1 MGSISKWNSK
11 KADRYV
17 ALKEGDVLCANQI
30 GKGQD
35 YYSEKRNNI
44 YRSGHEEPLK
54 GGSTMKGNIKKL
66 AVFVFIATIAMFI
79 AVGMASAGSTLFHPI
94 RGHYVVTG
102 AGHNFVSTTGFD
114 ANYKPNPCP
123 QDVPAEMCIFF
134 QDIMIFQGD
143 YTFNKDGTGTFTQL
157 NRGIETPPL
166 QYNIKIITYEF
177 IYTKTSE
184 HRFTY
189 QLKPGTYIKAEFIA
203 GGQTGQTAYFDV
215 DGFCEGVLSQDS
227 QNLNVSCGPPN
238 LLLTA
243 VDISTTPATKLP
255 VQTLWSESIVGI
267 RVTE

>member
-1 MGSISKWNSK
+1 
-11 KADRYV
+11 
-17 ALKEGDVLCANQI
+17 
-30 GKGQD
+30 
-35 YYSEKRNNI
+35 
-44 YRSGHEEPLK
+44 
-54 GGSTMKGNIKKL
+54 MKGNIKKL
-66 AVFVFIATIAMFI
+66 AVFVMIVAIGMFTV
-79 AVGMASAGSTLFHPI
+79 VGMASAGKTLFHPI

-114 ANYKPNPCP
+114 ADYKPNCP
-123 QDVPAEMCIFF
+123 QGEPCIFF

-166 QYNIKIITYEF
+166 QYNIKKITYEF

-189 QLKPGTYIKAEFIA
+189 QLKPGTYIEAEFIA
-203 GGQTGQTAYFDV
+203 GGQTEQKAYFDM

-227 QNLNVSCGPPN
+227 QNLNVSCGN

-243 VDISTTPATKLP
+243 VDISTDPAIRLP
-255 VQTLWSESIVGI
+255 VKTLWSESIVGI
-267 RVTE
+267 RVKE